1 MEGII
6 SCIKHSGMNPVYY
19 VASASASGATL
30 EEAKGIEMLSLGEA
44 VNTENGIAYPA
55 PKEQGLF
62 NGGISSAIS
71 EEAARLQ
78 IMEPYLTGSQEIDR
92 TTRAM
97 WDSLIASSSM
107 LVKKLLYG
115 APVLVRFHNDADGSS
130 GAYCLYLAL
139 SELMGTGKLAVKKSN
154 TVWLMHKGVTY
165 SEYDAASDILISNNY
180 ESLEKPLLVLIDFGT
195 APESEAGI
203 HAAEKRFD
211 ILWLDHHPVPEGF
224 FGSRMAHYS
233 NPWLFEGDSNYTAG
247 FLASAFSKTLC
258 RSDTIMIE
266 NASLIGDYSSY
277 RVGDG
282 NDNGISLLLDLLTS
296 DTKLASSA
304 PGNLTPM
311 DIAAVLENK
320 TRREELISYARV
332 RLGELLG
339 EAVKSV
345 KEYRSADTCVYLLDF
360 SKMRDDGV
368 KYPLPGRFS
377 SKLLGKLSEL
387 SGSPCVL
394 VLHFDSYLSIRVDKQ
409 LASRV
414 MLLEVIREMR
424 ERHPSDIISGGGHP
438 SAASIKLSGESEKK
452 RMLSELVQLIKAR
465 LSYGTA

>member
-71 EEAARLQ
+71 EEAARLP

-195 APESEAGI
+195 A
-203 HAAEKRFD
+203 
-211 ILWLDHHPVPEGF
+211 
-224 FGSRMAHYS
+224 
-233 NPWLFEGDSNYTAG
+233 T
-247 FLASAFSKTLC
+247 
-258 RSDTIMIE
+258 
-266 NASLIGDYSSY
+266 
-277 RVGDG
+277 
-282 NDNGISLLLDLLTS
+282 
-296 DTKLASSA
+296 
-304 PGNLTPM
+304 
-311 DIAAVLENK
+311 
-320 TRREELISYARV
+320 
-332 RLGELLG
+332 
-339 EAVKSV
+339 
-345 KEYRSADTCVYLLDF
+345 
-360 SKMRDDGV
+360 
-368 KYPLPGRFS
+368 
-377 SKLLGKLSEL
+377 
-387 SGSPCVL
+387 
-394 VLHFDSYLSIRVDKQ
+394 
-409 LASRV
+409 
-414 MLLEVIREMR
+414 
-424 ERHPSDIISGGGHP
+424 
-438 SAASIKLSGESEKK
+438 
-452 RMLSELVQLIKAR
+452 
-465 LSYGTA
+465 